1 MHVLVDGG
9 YVNNLPTDVMRAMGA
24 RVVIAVDVSGRGLPE
39 TRMKPW
45 GDAISGVSIFFRN
58 VFVPSWL
65 GGGPTCPTMAQMQ
78 SHLPF
83 VTDYANA
90 ARRVGTV
97 DIMVRPAVADVPI
110 LAFGRYAEIVR
121 AGHEAGLRA
130 VRAWKLANPEAA
142 PLLDDGLWRPNWG
155 AQGHGEAQAALRG
168 SGGSGGDHARLHARA
183 GPGATRTRAT
193 RRGPGSRDFLSTTFG
208 RPASHLADPW
218 VSDDGGDSETETS
231 SRRGRLVRD
240 KEERDAEARNG
251 GGGAR
256 RFPEGKNEG
265 KNETSRPSAGFRRG
279 IAEWFLGGSLGDD
292 ADNADVDKSGA
303 DELVGAETTF
313 SSRDVPRRGGNASG
327 FFSPDQPAPSMRQ
340 RHRYNSYQSG
350 LDGDAFHHPHS

>member
-1 MHVLVDGG
+1 
-9 YVNNLPTDVMRAMGA
+9 
-24 RVVIAVDVSGRGLPE
+24 
-39 TRMKPW
+39 MKPW

-155 AQGHGEAQAALRG
+155 AQGTAGAGEAQAALRG
-168 SGGSGGDHARLHARA
+168 SGG
-183 GPGATRTRAT
+183 
-193 RRGPGSRDFLSTTFG
+193 
-208 RPASHLADPW
+208 
-218 VSDDGGDSETETS
+218 
-231 SRRGRLVRD
+231 
-240 KEERDAEARNG
+240 
-251 GGGAR
+251 
-256 RFPEGKNEG
+256 
-265 KNETSRPSAGFRRG
+265 
-279 IAEWFLGGSLGDD
+279 
-292 ADNADVDKSGA
+292 
-303 DELVGAETTF
+303 
-313 SSRDVPRRGGNASG
+313 
-327 FFSPDQPAPSMRQ
+327 
-340 RHRYNSYQSG
+340 
-350 LDGDAFHHPHS
+350 